1 MKTVVHI
8 LTTGSFSGAENV
20 VITILNQLKKDQNY
34 RGIYVSLDGEI
45 KDYLEEYGLEY
56 YFLDKVS
63 IKNLKKMISDLKPD
77 ILHCH
82 DFTTS
87 ILTALTCTKLPIVS
101 HLHNNPLWIKSKNIK
116 SLAYRACLNK
126 FEYVLGVSGAI
137 FKEYIYSN
145 KIKKKVVVSNP
156 IDLSMINANDLE
168 KKYDLIFLGRLTE
181 QKDPLNFIRI
191 VASLKKQL
199 PDIKAVMVG
208 NGDLY
213 DECQKMVIENE
224 LSQNIDL
231 VGFKKN
237 RFDYIQSSK
246 VMCITSKW
254 EGFGLMAIEGLALK
268 KPIAS
273 STVGGLDKIITDNC
287 GKRCMNNDDYVCE
300 IYKLLTNKEY
310 YLQKSKGALD
320 RAKEIENVDAY
331 MNRLKEIYMNV

>member
-45 KDYLEEYGLEY
+45 RDYLEEYGLEY
-56 YFLDKVS
+56 YFLDKVNV
-63 IKNLKKMISDLKPD
+63 KNLKKMISDLKPD

-116 SLAYRACLNK
+116 SLVYRACLNK
-126 FEYVLGVSGAI
+126 FEYVLGVSDAI

-145 KIKKKVVVSNP
+145 KIKNKVVVSNP
-156 IDLSMINANDLE
+156 IDLSMIKANDLE
-168 KKYDLIFLGRLTE
+168 EKYDLIFLGRLTE
-181 QKDPLNFIRI
+181 QKDPLNFIQI
-191 VASLKKQL
+191 VATLKKQL

-208 NGDLY
+208 NGDLC
-213 DECQKMVIENE
+213 DECQKMIVENE